1 MRFALHNFW
10 FFTML
15 SAFQR
20 QMQLGA
26 TCSSYTWALICNH
39 TLRFSVRGTFFAQIY
54 YTADLHLNKVYWWG
68 VWFVIIHCNYT
79 LLHTCVFWFAWWN
92 MILLSKWT
100 GYGLHDSA
108 MLTFA
113 GSNHNGSSTCVFW
126 FAWWNM
132 ILLSKWTG
140 YGLRDSAM
148 LTFAGSN
155 QNGSCGLVVSIL
167 PVPAH
172 RLQQMTLRTGQK
184 WAHKVVH
191 NHAGTAS
198 FTRTGVGG
206 RQQT

>member
-100 GYGLHDSA
+100 GYGL
-108 MLTFA
+108 
-113 GSNHNGSSTCVFW
+113 
-126 FAWWNM
+126 
-132 ILLSKWTG
+132 
-140 YGLRDSAM
+140 RDSAM

-155 QNGSCGLVVSIL
+155 QHGSCGLVVSIL